1 MLDLWR
7 RLWPYLARYRG
18 RIAFGLV
25 ALFLCRV
32 FYLIVPQVLERAI
45 DALQAG
51 ETEYLWTFGG
61 YIVAAAAGS
70 AVFRYFMRWYLI
82 GVSRYAEYDMRRDFY
97 GHLQRLPASF
107 HARYRVGDLLSR
119 SAQDMNA
126 VRMVLGPGV
135 MYPVETVITTVGCFA
150 FMLAISPRLTLIT
163 LAVMPVVSVLMKVLG
178 AKIFRRSEKVQA
190 KMADISAVVQENAS
204 AARLVRAFAQEDA
217 QRRVFARENE
227 AYAGLSM
234 KLVAVSAALF
244 PLLLSLIGLGLA
256 ATLVFGGRLAAAGAI
271 TVGELVAFLFYY
283 GYLTWPMIAL
293 GWVVNIHQRGAA
305 SMKRLAAV
313 LDESPTAAPAR
324 TAAKPERLD
333 GAIEFREVDFAYPRP
348 AVGEN
353 AAGSESNGAGPNRA
367 ETNGA
372 ETNGAEA
379 PAVLS
384 GFNLTIERG
393 QTVALVGRTGSGKST
408 VARLIPRIFDPQA
421 GEVRIGGRDVR
432 EIPLDDLRT
441 SIGFVPQDSFL
452 FSLPLRD
459 NLSFGRPDA
468 SEADIERVADEAGLA
483 TDIAGFPAGYDT
495 VVGER
500 GVTLSGGQ
508 RQRAAIARAL
518 LPDSS
523 ILVLD
528 DVLSAVDS
536 ETESHIL
543 EAVRRASRER
553 TTVIVAHRL
562 STVMDADRIYLLEAD
577 ERGRTRI
584 AEQGTHDELIA
595 EGGLYAA
602 MYRRQMLEEELSRL

>member
-32 FYLIVPQVLERAI
+32 FYLVVPQVLERAI

-82 GVSRYAEYDMRRDFY
+82 GVSRFAEYDMRRDFY

-150 FMLAISPRLTLIT
+150 FMLAISPRLTLVT
-163 LAVMPVVSVLMKVLG
+163 VGVMPVVSVLMKVLG
-178 AKIFRRSEKVQA
+178 ERIFRRSEKVQA

-256 ATLVFGGRLAAAGAI
+256 GTLVLGGRLAAAGAI

-313 LDESPTAAPAR
+313 LDEAPTAAPER
-324 TAAKPERLD
+324 TAATPERLD
-333 GAIEFREVDFAYPRP
+333 GAIEFRDVDFAYPP
-348 AVGEN
+348 P
-353 AAGSESNGAGPNRA
+353 AAGESAAGAESNG
-367 ETNGA
+367 
-372 ETNGAEA
+372 NGAEA

-468 SEADIERVADEAGLA
+468 PAADIERVADEAGLA

-553 TTVIVAHRL
+553 TTLIVAHRL

-595 EGGLYAA
+595 EGGRYAA

>member
-7 RLWPYLARYRG
+7 RVLPYLARYRG

-25 ALFLCRV
+25 ALVLCRA
-32 FYLIVPQVLERAI
+32 FYLVVPQVLERAI
-45 DALQAG
+45 DALEAG
-51 ETEYLWTFGG
+51 ETGELWTFGG
-61 YIVAAAAGS
+61 FIVAAAAGS

-82 GVSRYAEYDMRRDFY
+82 GVSRYAEYDLRRDFY
-97 GHLQRLPASF
+97 EHLQQLPATF

-135 MYPVETVITTVGCFA
+135 MYPVETVVTTVGCFA

-163 LAVMPVVSVLMKVLG
+163 LGVMPVVSILMKVLG

-190 KMADISAVVQENAS
+190 KMADISAVVQENAA
-204 AARLVRAFAQEDA
+204 AARLVRAFSQEDA
-217 QRRVFARENE
+217 QRRVFAKENE
-227 AYAGLSM
+227 EYAGLSM
-234 KLVAVSAALF
+234 RLVAVSAALF

-313 LDESPTAAPAR
+313 FDAEPTPAPRAVGSESRFP
-324 TAAKPERLD
+324 LD
-333 GAIEFREVDFAYPRP
+333 GAIEFREVTFAYPP
-348 AVGEN
+348 
-353 AAGSESNGAGPNRA
+353 SA
-367 ETNGA
+367 EG
-372 ETNGAEA
+372 NGAEA
-379 PAVLS
+379 ANGSGNGREPPPVLS
-384 GFNLTIERG
+384 GFDLTIEPG

-421 GEVRIGGRDVR
+421 GEIRIGGRDIR
-432 EIPLDDLRT
+432 EIPLERLRT

-452 FSLPLRD
+452 FSMPLRD
-459 NLSFGRPDA
+459 NLAFGNPDA
-468 SEADIERVADEAGLA
+468 PPAAIERVADEAGLA
-483 TDIAGFPAGYDT
+483 PDIADFPDGYDT
-495 VVGER
+495 LVGER

-543 EAVRRASRER
+543 RAVRRASRSR

-562 STVMDADRIYLLEAD
+562 STVMDADRIVLLDAAE
-577 ERGRTRI
+577 GGHTRI
-584 AEQGTHDELIA
+584 AEQGTHEELLA
-595 EGGLYAA
+595 AGGLYAA

>member
-32 FYLIVPQVLERAI
+32 FYLVVPQVLERAI

-82 GVSRYAEYDMRRDFY
+82 GVSRFAEYDLRRDFY
-97 GHLQRLPASF
+97 EHLQRLPASF

-150 FMLAISPRLTLIT
+150 FMLAISPRLTLVT
-163 LAVMPVVSVLMKVLG
+163 VAVMPVVSVLMKVLG
-178 AKIFRRSEKVQA
+178 ERIFRRSEKVQA

-256 ATLVFGGRLAAAGAI
+256 GTLVFGGRLAAAGAI

-313 LDESPTAAPAR
+313 LDEAPTAAPAR

-333 GAIEFREVDFAYPRP
+333 GAIEFREVDFAYPP
-348 AVGEN
+348 P
-353 AAGSESNGAGPNRA
+353 AAGQSAADAES
-367 ETNGA
+367 NGA
-372 ETNGAEA
+372 ETNGAQA

-468 SEADIERVADEAGLA
+468 PAADIERVADEAGLA

-553 TTVIVAHRL
+553 TTLIVAHRL

-595 EGGLYAA
+595 EGGRYAA

>member
-32 FYLIVPQVLERAI
+32 FYLVVPQVLERAI

-82 GVSRYAEYDMRRDFY
+82 GVSRYAEYDLRRDFY

-150 FMLAISPRLTLIT
+150 FMLAISPRLTLVT
-163 LAVMPVVSVLMKVLG
+163 VAVMPVVSVLMKVLG
-178 AKIFRRSEKVQA
+178 ERIFRRSEKVQA

-313 LDESPTAAPAR
+313 LDEAPTAAPAR
-324 TAAKPERLD
+324 TAATPERLD
-333 GAIEFREVDFAYPRP
+333 GAIEFREVDFAYPPP
-348 AVGEN
+348 ATGES
-353 AAGSESNGAGPNRA
+353 AAGAESNGAEA
-367 ETNGA
+367 
-372 ETNGAEA
+372 NGAEA

-468 SEADIERVADEAGLA
+468 PEADIERVADEAGLA

-553 TTVIVAHRL
+553 TTLIVAHRL

-595 EGGLYAA
+595 EGGRYAA

>member
-32 FYLIVPQVLERAI
+32 FYLVVPQVLERAI

-82 GVSRYAEYDMRRDFY
+82 GVSRFAEYDMRRDFY

-150 FMLAISPRLTLIT
+150 FMLAISPRLTLVT
-163 LAVMPVVSVLMKVLG
+163 VAVMPVVSVLMKVLG
-178 AKIFRRSEKVQA
+178 ERIFRRSEKVQA

-256 ATLVFGGRLAAAGAI
+256 GTLVLGGRLAAAGAI

-313 LDESPTAAPAR
+313 LDEAPTAAPAR
-324 TAAKPERLD
+324 TAATPERLD
-333 GAIEFREVDFAYPRP
+333 GAIEFREVDFAYPPP
-348 AVGEN
+348 ATGEN
-353 AAGSESNGAGPNRA
+353 AASAESNG
-367 ETNGA
+367 NGA
-372 ETNGAEA
+372 QA

-468 SEADIERVADEAGLA
+468 PTADIERVADEAGLA

-553 TTVIVAHRL
+553 TTLIVAHRL

-595 EGGLYAA
+595 EGGRYAA

>member
-32 FYLIVPQVLERAI
+32 FYLVVPQVLERAI

-163 LAVMPVVSVLMKVLG
+163 LGVMPVVSVLMKVLG
-178 AKIFRRSEKVQA
+178 ERIFRRSEKVQA

-256 ATLVFGGRLAAAGAI
+256 GTLVFGGRLAAAGAI

-333 GAIEFREVDFAYPRP
+333 GAIEFREVDFAYPPP
-348 AVGEN
+348 ATGEN
-353 AAGSESNGAGPNRA
+353 TAGA
-367 ETNGA
+367 EANGA
-372 ETNGAEA
+372 ETNEAEA

-393 QTVALVGRTGSGKST
+393 QTIALVGRTGSGKST

-421 GEVRIGGRDVR
+421 GEIRIGGRDVR

-468 SEADIERVADEAGLA
+468 AEADIERVADEAGLA

-495 VVGER
+495 LVGER

-595 EGGLYAA
+595 EGGRYAA

>member
-32 FYLIVPQVLERAI
+32 FYLVVPQVLERAI

-82 GVSRYAEYDMRRDFY
+82 GVSRYAEYDLRRDFY

-150 FMLAISPRLTLIT
+150 FMLAISPRLTLVT
-163 LAVMPVVSVLMKVLG
+163 VAVMPVVSVLMKVLG
-178 AKIFRRSEKVQA
+178 ERIFRRSEKVQA

-256 ATLVFGGRLAAAGAI
+256 GTLVLGGRLAAAGAI

-313 LDESPTAAPAR
+313 LDEAPTAAPAR
-324 TAAKPERLD
+324 TAATPERLD
-333 GAIEFREVDFAYPRP
+333 GAIEFREVDFAYPPP
-348 AVGEN
+348 ATGES
-353 AAGSESNGAGPNRA
+353 AAGAESNGAEA
-367 ETNGA
+367 
-372 ETNGAEA
+372 NGAEA

-468 SEADIERVADEAGLA
+468 PEADIERVADEAGLA

-553 TTVIVAHRL
+553 TTLIVAHRL

-595 EGGLYAA
+595 EGGRYAA

>member
-7 RLWPYLARYRG
+7 RVLPYLARYRG

-25 ALFLCRV
+25 ALVLCRA
-32 FYLIVPQVLERAI
+32 FYLVVPQVLERAI
-45 DALQAG
+45 DALEAG
-51 ETEYLWTFGG
+51 ETGELWTFGG
-61 YIVAAAAGS
+61 FIVAAAAGS

-82 GVSRYAEYDMRRDFY
+82 GVSRYAEYDLRRDFY
-97 GHLQRLPASF
+97 EHLQRLPATF

-163 LAVMPVVSVLMKVLG
+163 LGVMPVVSILMKVLG
-178 AKIFRRSEKVQA
+178 EKIFRRSEKVQA
-190 KMADISAVVQENAS
+190 KMADISAVVQENAA
-204 AARLVRAFAQEDA
+204 AARLVRAFSQEDA
-217 QRRVFARENE
+217 QRRVFAKENE
-227 AYAGLSM
+227 EYAGLSM

-256 ATLVFGGRLAAAGAI
+256 GTLVFGGRLVAAGAI
-271 TVGELVAFLFYY
+271 SVGELVAFLFYY

-313 LDESPTAAPAR
+313 FDAEPTPAPRAAESESRFP
-324 TAAKPERLD
+324 LD
-333 GAIEFREVDFAYPRP
+333 GAIEFRRVTFAYPSP
-348 AVGEN
+348 AEGN
-353 AAGSESNGAGPNRA
+353 AAAAGNTDGNGKG
-367 ETNGA
+367 NGK
-372 ETNGAEA
+372 E
-379 PAVLS
+379 PPPVLS
-384 GFNLTIERG
+384 GFDLTIEPG

-421 GEVRIGGRDVR
+421 GAIRIGGRDIR
-432 EIPLDDLRT
+432 EIPLERLRT

-452 FSLPLRD
+452 FSMPLRD
-459 NLSFGRPDA
+459 NLAFGSP
-468 SEADIERVADEAGLA
+468 EAPPAAIERVADEAGLA
-483 TDIAGFPAGYDT
+483 RDIADFPDGYDT
-495 VVGER
+495 LVGER

-543 EAVRRASRER
+543 RAVRRASRSR

-562 STVMDADRIYLLEAD
+562 STVMDADRIVLLDAD
-577 ERGRTRI
+577 DGGHTRI
-584 AEQGTHDELIA
+584 AEQGTHDELLA

>member
-7 RLWPYLARYRG
+7 RVLPYLARYRG

-25 ALFLCRV
+25 ALVLCRA

-45 DALQAG
+45 DALEAG
-51 ETEYLWTFGG
+51 ETGELWTFGG
-61 YIVAAAAGS
+61 FIVAAAAGS

-82 GVSRYAEYDMRRDFY
+82 GVSRYAEYDLRRDFY
-97 GHLQRLPASF
+97 EHLQQLPATF

-135 MYPVETVITTVGCFA
+135 MYPVETVVTTVGCFA

-163 LAVMPVVSVLMKVLG
+163 LGVMPVVSILMKVLG
-178 AKIFRRSEKVQA
+178 EKIFRRSEKVQA
-190 KMADISAVVQENAS
+190 KMADISAVVQENAA
-204 AARLVRAFAQEDA
+204 AARLVRAFSQEDA
-217 QRRVFARENE
+217 QRRVFAKENE
-227 AYAGLSM
+227 EYAGLSM
-234 KLVAVSAALF
+234 RLVAVSAALF

-313 LDESPTAAPAR
+313 FDAEPTPAPRAVGSESRFP
-324 TAAKPERLD
+324 LD
-333 GAIEFREVDFAYPRP
+333 GAIEFREVTFAYPP
-348 AVGEN
+348 SAEG
-353 AAGSESNGAGPNRA
+353 NGAGA
-367 ETNGA
+367 GKSDSNG
-372 ETNGAEA
+372 NGNGRE
-379 PAVLS
+379 PPPVLS
-384 GFNLTIERG
+384 GFDLTIEPG

-421 GEVRIGGRDVR
+421 GEIRIGGRDIR
-432 EIPLDDLRT
+432 EIPLERLRT

-452 FSLPLRD
+452 FSMPLRD
-459 NLSFGRPDA
+459 NLAFGNP
-468 SEADIERVADEAGLA
+468 EAPPAAIERVADEAGLA
-483 TDIAGFPAGYDT
+483 PDIADFPDGYDT
-495 VVGER
+495 LVGER

-543 EAVRRASRER
+543 RAVRRASRSR

-562 STVMDADRIYLLEAD
+562 STVMDADRIVLLDAAE
-577 ERGRTRI
+577 GGHTRI
-584 AEQGTHDELIA
+584 AEQGTHEELLA
-595 EGGLYAA
+595 VGGLYAA

>member
-32 FYLIVPQVLERAI
+32 FYLVVPQVLERAI

-82 GVSRYAEYDMRRDFY
+82 GVSRFAEYDLRRDFY
-97 GHLQRLPASF
+97 EHLQRLPASF

-150 FMLAISPRLTLIT
+150 FMLAISPRLTLVT
-163 LAVMPVVSVLMKVLG
+163 VGVMPVVSVLMKVLG
-178 AKIFRRSEKVQA
+178 ERIFRRSEKVQA

-256 ATLVFGGRLAAAGAI
+256 GTLVLGGRLAAAGAI

-313 LDESPTAAPAR
+313 LDEAPTAAPAR
-324 TAAKPERLD
+324 TAATPERLD
-333 GAIEFREVDFAYPRP
+333 GAIEFREVDFAYPPP
-348 AVGEN
+348 ATGEN
-353 AAGSESNGAGPNRA
+353 AASAESNG
-367 ETNGA
+367 NGA
-372 ETNGAEA
+372 QA

-408 VARLIPRIFDPQA
+408 VARLIPRFFDPQA

-468 SEADIERVADEAGLA
+468 PAADIERVADEAGLA

-553 TTVIVAHRL
+553 TTLIVAHRL

-595 EGGLYAA
+595 EGGRYAA

>member
-32 FYLIVPQVLERAI
+32 FYLVVPQVLERAI

-70 AVFRYFMRWYLI
+70 AIFRYFMRWYLI
-82 GVSRYAEYDMRRDFY
+82 GVSRFAEYDMRRDFY
-97 GHLQRLPASF
+97 EHLQRLPASF

-150 FMLAISPRLTLIT
+150 FMLAISPRLTLVT
-163 LAVMPVVSVLMKVLG
+163 VAVMPVVSVLMKVLG
-178 AKIFRRSEKVQA
+178 ERIFRRSEKVQA

-256 ATLVFGGRLAAAGAI
+256 GTLVFGGRLAAAGAI

-313 LDESPTAAPAR
+313 LDEAPTAAPER
-324 TAAKPERLD
+324 TAATPGRLD
-333 GAIEFREVDFAYPRP
+333 GAIEFRDVDFAYPP
-348 AVGEN
+348 A
-353 AAGSESNGAGPNRA
+353 AAGESAAGAESNGV
-367 ETNGA
+367 

-468 SEADIERVADEAGLA
+468 PAADIERVAEEAGLA

-543 EAVRRASRER
+543 EAVRHASRER
-553 TTVIVAHRL
+553 TTLIVAHRL

-595 EGGLYAA
+595 EGGRYAA